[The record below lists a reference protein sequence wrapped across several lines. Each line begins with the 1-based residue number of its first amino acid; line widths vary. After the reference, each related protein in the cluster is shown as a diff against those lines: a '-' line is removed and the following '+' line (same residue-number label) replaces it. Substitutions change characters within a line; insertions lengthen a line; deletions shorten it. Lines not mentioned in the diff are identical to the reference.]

1 MRLWQSAMIS
11 LAKSEKVTAAM
22 QSSAFMQR
30 FASQFVGGTNG
41 SQALDTVARLRE
53 RGIRTSV
60 FCLGEYV
67 RDADLVEQCVLDLL
81 HIVPKLSEVGL
92 DTHVSIDPTQMGAS
106 IDWTLCAANVKRVV
120 DCVAQ
125 LITTPQR
132 KVLMLDM
139 EDSSITDATLNLWN
153 TLHSNGY
160 PVAITIQAYLRRS
173 ERDIRRL
180 VEAGATVRLV
190 KGALAEKAD
199 VAFRM
204 RSDIDANYR
213 ALTEMLLG
221 ADAKTQGVYP
231 AFGTHDERMIAHATE
246 RAKSN
251 GWTHEQWEIE
261 MLYGVRDALQRDL
274 VAQGHRLRL
283 YMPFGKNFWPYC
295 VRRIGESPHNLQFVL
310 RAMLEVNH
318 RHWK

>member
-11 LAKSEKVTAAM
+11 LAKNEKLTATM
-22 QSSAFMQR
+22 QSSAFVQR
-30 FASQFVGGTNG
+30 FASQFVGGTDG

-60 FCLGEYV
+60 FCLGEYI
-67 RDADLVEQCVLDLL
+67 RDADLVEQCVMDLL
-81 HIVPKLSEVGL
+81 HILPKLSEVGL
-92 DTHVSIDPTQMGAS
+92 DTHVSVDPTQMGAS
-106 IDWTLCAANVKRVV
+106 IDWTLCAGNVKRVI

-125 LITTPQR
+125 LATPQR

-139 EDSSITDATLNLWN
+139 EDSSFTDATLNLWD

-199 VAFRM
+199 VAYRA
-204 RSDIDANYR
+204 RSDIHANYR
-213 ALTEMLLG
+213 ALTEMLLS
-221 ADAKTQGVYP
+221 ADAKAQGAYP
-231 AFGTHDERMIAHATE
+231 AFGTHDERMIAYATE
-246 RAKSN
+246 RAKAN

-261 MLYGVRDALQRDL
+261 MLYGVRDALQREL
-274 VAQGHRLRL
+274 VAKGHRLRL
-283 YMPFGKNFWPYC
+283 YMPFGKNFWPYS
-295 VRRIGESPHNLQFVL
+295 VRRIGESPQNLQFVL
-310 RAMLEVNH
+310 RAMREVNH
-318 RHWK
+318 RHPQ